1 MLGPGFPEFYVILGR
16 PGIPES
22 SVMLGRPGF
31 PESYVMLGRPWIPP
45 RVIGWIPRVIC
56 YVR

>member
-1 MLGPGFPEFYVILGR
+1 MLGR
-16 PGIPES
+16 PGFPES

-31 PESYVMLGRPWIPP
+31 LESYVMLGRPGFP
-45 RVIGWIPRVIC
+45 VIC